1 MGEGRN
7 REMTQPQV
15 LLLHKTSLTVR
26 KNPTPKTKT
35 IPGYHQ
41 EAEPENILPPS
52 LPQEGLSA
60 CSGGRR
66 TLLLPPTLS
75 IRPTLSLGIP
85 KAQVTLPGQSQLQQA
100 DTPLAQYWGTP
111 RLP

>member
-41 EAEPENILPPS
+41 EAEPREHFASFPATGRAFRL
-52 LPQEGLSA
+52 L
-60 CSGGRR
+60 RR
-66 TLLLPPTLS
+66 TQDIAAPSHPQHPPHAQ
-75 IRPTLSLGIP
+75 LGN
-85 KAQVTLPGQSQLQQA
+85 S
-100 DTPLAQYWGTP
+100 
-111 RLP
+111 